1 MKREIA
7 NIIKYL
13 IVYGVLLVLPV
24 VIIAIC
30 VVVGNRLQG
39 GTMSSDELSIASK
52 AAVLI
57 ASILILSLGI
67 YWFNRKYP
75 AREEQNITRPV
86 CKLNTLSWAT

>member
-13 IVYGVLLVLPV
+13 IVYGVLFVLPV

-39 GTMSSDELSIASK
+39 GTMSSDELSIAPK

-57 ASILILSLGI
+57 VSLLVLSYGI
-67 YWFNRKYP
+67 YWFNQKYP
-75 AREEQNITRPV
+75 AREEQGHSTAS
-86 CKLNTLSWAT
+86 LQT

>member
-30 VVVGNRLQG
+30 VVVGNRLQD
-39 GTMSSDELSIASK
+39 GTMTSDELSIAPK

-57 ASILILSLGI
+57 VSLLVLSYGI
-67 YWFNRKYP
+67 YWFNQKYP
-75 AREEQNITRPV
+75 AREEQEH
-86 CKLNTLSWAT
+86 NTASL